1 MILLGSQNTASVE
14 QLFQRNTNVLVFVF
28 LFFYYSSDPPLYTLP
43 TSKDTQEIK
52 YLNFFFSI
60 LSNERKTNDYNFFF
74 WNQIINKNLI
84 LYPPFDYQFHSR
96 QNPIS
101 IEPDNLLSKRNNNPS
116 QDEYIQIII

>member
-1 MILLGSQNTASVE
+1 MILHGSQNTTSVE
-14 QLFQRNTNVLVFVF
+14 QFFQSNTNDFVFVF

-116 QDEYIQIII
+116 QDEYIHIII

>member
-14 QLFQRNTNVLVFVF
+14 QFFQSNTNVFVFVF

-43 TSKDTQEIK
+43 TSKDTQEFK

-84 LYPPFDYQFHSR
+84 SFF
-96 QNPIS
+96 IMM
-101 IEPDNLLSKRNNNPS
+101 LL
-116 QDEYIQIII
+116 IGLVW